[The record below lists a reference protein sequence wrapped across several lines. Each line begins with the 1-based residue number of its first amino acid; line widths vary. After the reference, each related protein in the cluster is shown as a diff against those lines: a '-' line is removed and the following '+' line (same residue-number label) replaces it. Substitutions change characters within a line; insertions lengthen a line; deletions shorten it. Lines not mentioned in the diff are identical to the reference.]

1 MEKKSSVSDWRS
13 RLASKFKKSSTDQYE
28 VNGQDN
34 GEPSLSSYR
43 KTSHELDAP
52 MTEPT
57 RRRTLGSVQN
67 GRKVSQNGEYDSE
80 MVDGKYVTSVP
91 ILNPE
96 DEEEEGGKL
105 SFIESIFVYFRS
117 IFLTFRVS
125 KISKFSSFLS
135 KIGQIFV
142 FLNLHLGALVQK
154 ALEKTILGIF
164 QRSHQYYQVDQ
175 QKSL

>member
-96 DEEEEGGKL
+96 DEEEGGKFILYCANFCKFL
-105 SFIESIFVYFRS
+105 SVYSPCFIFVYIQNCKDFMD
-117 IFLTFRVS
+117 FLICFMKWSNLCFLVCS
-125 KISKFSSFLS
+125 PPCEPFKSWLPQILAIKSSDKMNKL
-135 KIGQIFV
+135 
-142 FLNLHLGALVQK
+142 
-154 ALEKTILGIF
+154 
-164 QRSHQYYQVDQ
+164 
-175 QKSL
+175 